1 MKKLIIT
8 FSILA
13 LCLSLQAQQVQP
25 VVINSMGGSTQ
36 YSGGYLAFAI
46 GEPII
51 GTQAGSS
58 VTLSQGFLQTW
69 QQIMAKQ
76 IAIKIFLEG
85 LYAGGGMMN
94 QAQGT
99 SGPQF
104 SAGIADKVSVELHN
118 SATPYGIFYEDNNID
133 LHTDGSLQINNL
145 PSNTNGSYYITIR
158 HRNSIETWSAQP
170 YNFSGA
176 GPFSYDF
183 STAASQAYGNN
194 QKLMGTV
201 YAIWGGDPTQDGI
214 VDGSDMTAVDN
225 ASKPPALQGYYPED
239 VNGDGIVDG
248 SDMTMIDNNSKPPAV
263 QVIRP

>member
-8 FSILA
+8 FSILT
-13 LCLSLQAQQVQP
+13 LCLSLQAQQMKP
-25 VVINSMGGSTQ
+25 DVINSSGGSAQ
-36 YSGGYLAFAI
+36 YSGGYLAYTV
-46 GEPII
+46 GEPIV
-51 GTQAGSS
+51 GTNSGSS

-69 QQIMAKQ
+69 QMLVKQ
-76 IAIKIFLEG
+76 LAIKVFLEG

-104 SAGIADKVSVELHN
+104 PAGIADKVGVELHN

-133 LHTDGSLQINNL
+133 LHTDGTLQMSNL
-145 PSNTNGSYYITIR
+145 PSNTSGSYYIVIR
-158 HRNSIETWSAQP
+158 HRNSMQTWSALP
-170 YNFSGA
+170 YSFA
-176 GPFSYDF
+176 GIGQFSYDF
-183 STAASQAYGNN
+183 STSASQAYGNN

-214 VDGSDMTAVDN
+214 VDGSDMTAIDN

-263 QVIRP
+263 QLLRP